1 MEIKKVHDEQF
12 KELEGSFLN
21 YYDSFENEVEKNK
34 ENKNSELISNL
45 LVAEAIETKKEEEEE
60 TKNNEKVY
68 GISIL
73 EKILATVLVLIV
85 LFGCFLGLIKMIEED
100 EKEFKEK
107 QSQMIE
113 EKNKNEYDL
122 SLKLNSVQNLSDI
135 DKNTVKVLDYVLN
148 DTLINLAQ
156 EWKFNPS
163 SKFIAN
169 LNVPSYI
176 NNQDKKVEL
185 SLKNSEFCKI
195 IGERYFSSTKNI
207 NNYYNLEIN
216 NKTIKNSQMV
226 EPLCDVS
233 NSFIYEWNGKSN

>member
-34 ENKNSELISNL
+34 ENKNSESISNL
-45 LVAEAIETKKEEEEE
+45 LVAEAIETKKEEE

-68 GISIL
+68 CISIL
-73 EKILATVLVLIV
+73 EKILATVLALIV
-85 LFGCFLGLIKMIEED
+85 LVGWFLGLTKMIEDE

-107 QSQMIE
+107 QSQIIE

-122 SLKLNSVQNLSDI
+122 SLKLNSIQNLSAI

-163 SKFIAN
+163 SKFVASF
-169 LNVPSYI
+169 NVPSYI

-216 NKTIKNSQMV
+216 NKIIKNSQMV

-233 NSFIYEWNGKSN
+233 NNFIYEWNGKSN